1 MVMLRTLMLLAG
13 TFAVLL
19 LGGVPA
25 QAADVPP
32 PACHEAPASPHSSG
46 GHHAPDKAMKAMG
59 CCVVCSTGL
68 NLLSG
73 QPSEIMKTAL
83 PVRMRPAALPEGRAP
98 APEHGPPRA

>member
-1 MVMLRTLMLLAG
+1 MLLAG

-25 QAADVPP
+25 QAADAPP
-32 PACHEAPASPHSSG
+32 PACHEAGVSHHSSG

-59 CCVVCSTGL
+59 CCVACATGL
-68 NLLSG
+68 NPIYG
-73 QPSEIMKTAL
+73 QPSEALKTEL
-83 PVRMRPAALPEGRAP
+83 PIFVRPAALPEGRAP